1 MTTDTGRIKAFEVL
15 SGSSAYWLGQQ
26 TNDSLQ
32 RVYGCSFPDK
42 KLMKEHLTRLEEAK
56 KVRLISTPARGVCVC
71 VYTLSRGG
79 CIGSSFCWFV
89 IDSASPFLLS
99 SLFLL

>member
-1 MTTDTGRIKAFEVL
+1 MFCTHTNQTHSPTTDTGRIKAFEVL

-56 KVRLISTPARGVCVC
+56 KVRAPS
-71 VYTLSRGG
+71 LSL
-79 CIGSSFCWFV
+79 
-89 IDSASPFLLS
+89 ASD
-99 SLFLL
+99 